1 MKEEELLNY
10 LLKLCLSTVYIV
22 LKHVFLMN

>member
-1 MKEEELLNY
+1 MKEEKLLND
-10 LLKLCLSTVYIV
+10 LLKFCLSTVYIV